1 MHLEE
6 KVEALKEHPVEAGEV
21 EEVGEGEGGAEERL
35 DEPQRHQVLPREGE
49 DPVECGETKSAEQPH
64 VDLVTQAPHFPSG
77 GGHHLSCQANGDICS
92 SHFLDNHVA
101 QHNFIHP
108 QNLSKKTFLFSSNLN
123 YSDYAIE
130 E

>member
-35 DEPQRHQVLPREGE
+35 DEPQRHQVLPGEGE
-49 DPVECGETKSAEQPH
+49 NPVECGETESAEQPH
-64 VDLVTQAPHFPSG
+64 VDLVTQAAHFPSG

-92 SHFLDNHVA
+92 SHFLDNHVG

-108 QNLSKKTFLFSSNLN
+108 QNLSKKTFLFSSQSQLQ
-123 YSDYAIE
+123 
-130 E
+130 